1 MIFKT
6 ARNSILAFGLLAVL
20 GVAVLAGNVQAQN
33 LAQPLVAQKPVS
45 ALESRRFVHMD
56 RLNADYLMPVA
67 LRLGGAGADTPA
79 TLLPVYRAQMGFVAG
94 AMTVDP
100 TIPVPDY
107 ADCIKRFDGTVKSV
121 PNICKLTMD
130 KVIANI
136 SKSKPDNE
144 KFVSYMRTFT
154 LSQSGIIMV
163 GRYLQTPFTEKEV
176 SAIAAYHAFR
186 LTREKD
192 EQWLKNF
199 RTCLESKS
207 QTITCKNLKLKEQ
220 SAMLT
225 LDYLKAF
232 NEEQKNDE

>member
-1 MIFKT
+1 MKSFT
-6 ARNSILAFGLLAVL
+6 ARIRIFSLGLLAVL
-20 GVAVLAGNVQAQN
+20 GVALLAGNVDAQSI
-33 LAQPLVAQKPVS
+33 AQPLTIVKPVS

-56 RLNADYLMPVA
+56 RLNAEYLMPVA
-67 LRLGGAGADTPA
+67 LRLGGAGANTPA
-79 TLLPVYRAQMGFVAG
+79 ALLPVYRAQMGFVAS
-94 AMTVDP
+94 AMTTDP
-100 TIPVPDY
+100 TVPVPDY
-107 ADCIKRFDGTVKSV
+107 ADCIKGFDGTEKSIT
-121 PNICKLTMD
+121 NICKLTMD

-136 SKSKPDNE
+136 AKSKPDNQT
-144 KFVSYMRTFT
+144 FVSYMRTFT

-163 GRYLQTPFTEKEV
+163 GRYLQKPFTESEV

-199 RTCLESKS
+199 RTCLESNS
-207 QTITCKNLKLKEQ
+207 QTITCKNLKLDEQ

-232 NEEQKNDE
+232 NEEQKHD